1 MRKRLHPAARE
12 AIPYLGVLVLGA
24 LSLLIPDHNHDI
36 TALTYSAVG
45 LAVVVFTCW
54 VILPHTKMP
63 NWLQSVPPFLFLLI
77 VALLRYA
84 DGGPQSGYT
93 ALVAV
98 PVVWMA
104 LHGTKYMM
112 RWTVVGV
119 GLIFVVPYLITPDG
133 LPFSVFVRSTVLW
146 VGSAAIIGDGIFR
159 LRSGL
164 ETLSRQRHELLESL
178 EEGIVAYG
186 SQGEVVEAN
195 GSSRRLLGVKDSF
208 QLDLSELRERVI
220 STDNDHHNRLPMET
234 TLHQHVAVLREQI
247 EIAMPHGGPRWFS
260 FSSIPI
266 RDRFGTVRGV
276 AASFSDVTLTR
287 AASLELAHQATHDSL
302 TGLGNRRSLMG
313 ALASLENDRSTRR
326 SALLYLDLDGFKGI
340 NDTYGHDIG
349 DNVLA
354 HVGRLLA
361 EHLRAQDRAF
371 RLGGDEFVI
380 LLPEIETTT
389 QATTIADRL
398 VHAVEDST
406 ELGGI
411 AVTLTASVGIAI
423 GSAGDDPTALLTNAD
438 RALYEAKRQGK
449 NRARLS
455 QGHANTH
462 RGSASGLR
470 QAP

>member
-1 MRKRLHPAARE
+1 
-12 AIPYLGVLVLGA
+12 VLGA

-36 TALTYSAVG
+36 TALSYSAVG
-45 LAVVVFTCW
+45 LAVVVFSCW

-63 NWLQSVPPFLFLLI
+63 DWLQSVPPFLFLLI

-104 LHGTKYMM
+104 LHGTKNMM
-112 RWTVVGV
+112 RWTVAGV
-119 GLIFVVPYLITPDG
+119 GCIFVVPYLVSPDG

-159 LRSGL
+159 LRNGL

-186 SQGEVVEAN
+186 ADGEIVEAN
-195 GSSRRLLGVKDSF
+195 SSSRRLLGVKDSAD
-208 QLDLSELRERVI
+208 LDLAALRERVI
-220 STDNDHHNRLPMET
+220 STDHEQHNRLPMET

-247 EIAMPHGGPRWFS
+247 EVMMPHGSPRWFS

-313 ALASLENDRSTRR
+313 ALALLEKERSTHR

-349 DNVLA
+349 DRVLA

-361 EHLRAQDRAF
+361 EHLRTEDRAF

-380 LLPEIETTT
+380 LLPAIETTG
-389 QATTIADRL
+389 QATMIAERL

-411 AVTLTASVGIAI
+411 TVALTASVGIAI
-423 GSAGDDPTALLTNAD
+423 GSPTDDSTALLTNAD
-438 RALYEAKRQGK
+438 RALYDAKRQGK

-455 QGHANTH
+455 QAHSGAQ
-462 RGSASGLR
+462 RGG
-470 QAP
+470 PTE